1 MTELNKTQISLL
13 LGQPGTSK
21 STTLIKR
28 ATDDVIKGRQV
39 WLLTP
44 THGARESLRATIDKQ
59 IAQESSKTRIE
70 ALKSLRYSIGVK
82 YGYNLQDTIYV
93 DEASMIATNDFLG
106 ILYQTQHVDGAKI
119 TLVGDMKQVPIPGSE
134 NGAVSVLESIIS
146 NGIDEPIWDWTSE
159 AYSNVTIDEIPAPKS
174 WFMANPIKFE
184 VLTKNYRLGAEGF
197 DGYDESYIQAV
208 IDRTID
214 RHTNNGEPADY
225 TDVLVTALDINALII
240 TPTHRRG
247 ELADEMIANYYKEN
261 SREHFPFVRDQ
272 SVKRKVYINPDNA
285 DVEAV
290 KEAFPFIKELTPDV
304 NRSNLKLSAY
314 VSTNTAQ
321 GSTVENVLYWLG
333 DEELPTNE
341 RTSHYSMNNF
351 YTGISRSTNMA
362 QLVGR
367 KESFNKMTKI
377 RPQSGQQR
385 MGHLRADMAITKL
398 FNTLQE
404 LESKMD
410 FKEVYSLYENIF
422 NESKLPDNVERQ
434 LADYN
439 ITDEIY
445 SPDRLRLAFKA
456 YDDELAIKKG
466 FRPMYKALFY
476 DKHIKDMNAQNG
488 AKKAGK
494 GKVQVWLNSLDEAE
508 LAKVTEDVQTLSR
521 AKFKEAYNMTNTSVK
536 KALGL

>member
-13 LGQPGTSK
+13 LGQPGTGK
-21 STTLIKR
+21 STELIKR

-44 THGARESLRATIDKQ
+44 THGARESLRANIDKQ

-82 YGYNLQDTIYV
+82 YGYNLQNTIYV
-93 DEASMIATNDFLG
+93 DEASMIATSDFLG
-106 ILYQTQHVDGAKI
+106 ILYQTQHVDDAKI
-119 TLVGDMKQVPIPGSE
+119 VLVGDLKQVPIPGSE

-146 NGIDEPIWDWTSE
+146 NGIDEPIWDWTSS
-159 AYSNVTIDEIPAPKS
+159 AYANVSFDKIQAPAS
-174 WFMANPIKFE
+174 WFMKSPIKFE
-184 VLTKNYRLGAEGF
+184 ALVENYRLGAEGF
-197 DGYDESYIQAV
+197 TGYDESYIQAV

-214 RHTNNGEPADY
+214 RHTDSGQHADY
-225 TDVLVTALDINALII
+225 TDVLATALDINALII
-240 TPTHRRG
+240 SPTHRRG
-247 ELADEMIANYYKEN
+247 ELADEMIAKYYKEN

-285 DVEAV
+285 DVESV
-290 KEAFPFIKELTPDV
+290 KQAFPFIKELTPDV

-321 GSTVENVLYWLG
+321 GSNVTNTLYWLG
-333 DEELPTNE
+333 DEKLPTNE

-367 KESFNKMTKI
+367 KESFEKMTKI

-398 FNTLQE
+398 FNTLQK

-410 FKEVYSLYENIF
+410 FEEVYSLYENIF
-422 NESKLPDNVERQ
+422 NESKLPENVERQ

-476 DKHIKDMNAQNG
+476 DMHIKSVNALNG
-488 AKKAGK
+488 TKKAGR
-494 GKVQVWLNSLDEAE
+494 GKTQQFVAGLSDEELEQVKADM
-508 LAKVTEDVQTLSR
+508 DLSR
-521 AKFKEAYNMTNTSVK
+521 AKFKSKWHMDKRSVAS
-536 KALGL
+536 AL